1 MKNNVP
7 AGIMQT
13 KKDLLQAL
21 NSFNDENINTVPFE
35 GSWTGGQVAEHILK
49 SASGVLEAL
58 NAAVK
63 PTERDPEEHV
73 KQLADIFLN
82 FDIKMKS
89 PDFVLPSNDLKNRDL
104 LIQSLEE
111 TFDGIKEV
119 AETKDLTVTC
129 TTFAM
134 PVLGELTR
142 IEFIEFTIVHTK
154 RHTHQLKNIINH
166 LN

>member
-1 MKNNVP
+1 MNNNL
-7 AGIMQT
+7 AHEIMEV
-13 KKDLLQAL
+13 KEELLQVL
-21 NSFNDENINTVPFE
+21 NSFDNGNINTVPFE
-35 GSWTGGQVAEHILK
+35 ESWTGGQVAEHVLK

-58 NAAVK
+58 NSTVK
-63 PTERDPEEHV
+63 PTERNPEENV
-73 KQLADIFLN
+73 KQLGDIFLN

-89 PDFVLPSNDLKNRDL
+89 PDFILPSNDPKNKNSL
-104 LIQSLEE
+104 VQSLGD
-111 TFDGIKEV
+111 TLDGIKKV
-119 AETKDLTVTC
+119 AETKDLTATC

-142 IEFIEFTIVHTK
+142 IEFIKFTIFHTK